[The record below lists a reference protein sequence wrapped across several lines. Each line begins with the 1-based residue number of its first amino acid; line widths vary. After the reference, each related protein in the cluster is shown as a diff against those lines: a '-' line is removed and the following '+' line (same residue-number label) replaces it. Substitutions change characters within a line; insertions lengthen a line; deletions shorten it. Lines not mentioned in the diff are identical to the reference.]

1 MKLSITQLTSV
12 VHNYVTSN
20 KIAVDTFSATSDNS
34 VKLLDTLGKI
44 YTNWQNYGDKLALFD
59 GEDLSFGKT
68 IEEWA
73 QDLILP
79 EDFDST
85 GANTLAPHEST
96 YRPVSFSY
104 TLGKKTIPQT
114 IRNNDI
120 ERAVHNIAQFEE
132 IITGKTKA
140 LYDSE
145 TMFRYAMK
153 REALGVLA
161 ARCIAEMDST
171 NADVTLASTA
181 ASITG
186 AHDVN
191 ELFYITADAEM
202 YILVKPIASDARLT
216 GSTAIS
222 GGYLIKLDLVTE
234 IAKPI
239 SDVTGEAFIQ
249 QVLQDA
255 EVASDF
261 SEGHS
266 LNGNTLGGNPEAGLV
281 LIMKQGIMPS
291 LKVQTLAGAFNKD
304 ELALPA
310 EIVVIPNFG
319 DADSDIY
326 AVLADRRI
334 CRLHNSYRAVRENQN
349 GQGDF
354 LNMYYHTENT
364 VHVSRNCFVKV
375 YKEPAA
381 NEGD

>member
-1 MKLSITQLTSV
+1 MAKLSIAQLSSV
-12 VHNYVTSN
+12 VSNYVASN
-20 KIAVDTFSATSDNS
+20 KISVESFSETRANS
-34 VKLLDTLGKI
+34 VALLDTLGKI
-44 YTNWQNYGDKLALFD
+44 YTLWQNYGDKLVLFD

-79 EDFDST
+79 EDFDASGST
-85 GANTLAPHEST
+85 TLAPHEST

-132 IITGKTKA
+132 IIAGKTKA

-145 TMFRYAMK
+145 TMFRYALK
-153 REALGVLA
+153 RQALGVLIE
-161 ARCIAEMDST
+161 RCDDAMDST
-171 NADVTLASTA
+171 NADVTLATEGT
-181 ASITG
+181 SISG
-186 AHDVN
+186 AHSVN
-191 ELFYITADAEM
+191 ELFYVTATAKM
-202 YILVKPIASDARLT
+202 YVLVKPIASGAGLT
-216 GSTAIS
+216 GTTAIA
-222 GGYLIKLDLVTE
+222 GGYLILLDLVKE
-234 IAKPI
+234 IALPV
-239 SDVTGEAFIQ
+239 SDATGEAFIQ
-249 QVLQDA
+249 QVLADV

-281 LIMKQGIMPS
+281 LVIKQGIMPA
-291 LKVQTLAGAFNKD
+291 LKVQTFAGAFHRE
-304 ELALPA
+304 ELTIPA
-310 EIVVIPNFG
+310 EIVVVPNFG
-319 DADSDIY
+319 DANANFY
-326 AVLADRRI
+326 AVLVDRRI
-334 CRLHNSYRAVRENQN
+334 MRLHNTYRAVRENMN

-375 YKEPAA
+375 YKAPQ
-381 NEGD
+381 G

>member
-1 MKLSITQLTSV
+1 MAKLSIAQLTSV
-12 VHNYVTSN
+12 VSNYVASN
-20 KIAVDTFSATSDNS
+20 KISVESFSETRANS
-34 VKLLDTLGKI
+34 VGLLDTLGKI
-44 YTNWQNYGDKLALFD
+44 YTLWQNYGDKLVLFD

-79 EDFDST
+79 EDFDASGST
-85 GANTLAPHEST
+85 TLAPHEST

-132 IITGKTKA
+132 IIAGKTKA

-145 TMFRYAMK
+145 TMFRYALK
-153 REALGVLA
+153 RQALGVLIE
-161 ARCIAEMDST
+161 RCADAMDST
-171 NADVTLASTA
+171 NADVTLATEGT
-181 ASITG
+181 SISG
-186 AHDVN
+186 AHSVN
-191 ELFYITADAEM
+191 ELFYVTATSKM
-202 YILVKPIASDARLT
+202 YVLVKPIASGAGLT
-216 GSTAIS
+216 GTTAIA
-222 GGYLIKLDLVTE
+222 GGYLILLDLVKE
-234 IAKPI
+234 IAIPV

-249 QVLQDA
+249 QVLADV

-281 LIMKQGIMPS
+281 LVIKQGIMPA
-291 LKVQTLAGAFNKD
+291 LKVQTLAGAFHRE
-304 ELALPA
+304 ELAIPA
-310 EIVVIPNFG
+310 EIVVVPNFG
-319 DADSDIY
+319 DADADFY
-326 AVLADRRI
+326 AVLVDRRI
-334 CRLHNSYRAVRENQN
+334 MRLHNTYRAVRENMN

-375 YKEPAA
+375 YKAPQA
-381 NEGD
+381 

>member
-1 MKLSITQLTSV
+1 MAKLSIAQLSSV
-12 VHNYVTSN
+12 VANYVASN
-20 KIAVDTFSATSDNS
+20 KISVDSFSETRANS
-34 VKLLDTLGKI
+34 VGLLDTLGKI
-44 YTNWQNYGDKLALFD
+44 YTLWQNYGDKLVLFD

-132 IITGKTKA
+132 IIAGKTKA

-145 TMFRYAMK
+145 TMFRYALK
-153 REALGVLA
+153 RQALGVLIE
-161 ARCIAEMDST
+161 RCADAMDST
-171 NADVTLASTA
+171 NADVTLATA
-181 ASITG
+181 GTTISG
-186 AHDVN
+186 AVAVN
-191 ELFYITADAEM
+191 ELVYVTATSKM
-202 YILVKPIASDARLT
+202 YVCVKPIASGSGLT
-216 GSTAIS
+216 GTTAIA
-222 GGYLIKLDLVTE
+222 GGYLIELDLVTA
-234 IAKPI
+234 IAIPS
-239 SDVTGEAFIQ
+239 SDVTGEAFIE
-249 QVLQDA
+249 QVLKDV

-281 LIMKQGIMPS
+281 LVMKQGIMPS
-291 LKVQTLAGAFNKD
+291 LKVQTLAGAFHRE
-304 ELALPA
+304 ELAIPA
-310 EIVVIPNFG
+310 EIVVVPNFG
-319 DADSDIY
+319 DADDDYY
-326 AVLADRRI
+326 AVLVDRRI
-334 CRLHNSYRAVRENQN
+334 MRLHNTYRAVRENMN

-354 LNMYYHTENT
+354 LNMFYHTENT

-375 YKEPAA
+375 YCKPSA
-381 NEGD
+381 

>member
-1 MKLSITQLTSV
+1 MAKLSIVQLNSLVAT
-12 VHNYVTSN
+12 YVTGN
-20 KIAVDTFSATSDNS
+20 KISVETFSETRANS
-34 VKLLDTLGKI
+34 VALLDTLGKI
-44 YTNWQNYGDKLALFD
+44 YTLWQNYGDKLALFD

-79 EDFDST
+79 EDFDASGST
-85 GANTLAPHEST
+85 TLAPHEST

-132 IITGKTKA
+132 IIAGKTKA

-145 TMFRYAMK
+145 TMFRYALK
-153 REALGVLA
+153 RQALGVLVE
-161 ARCIAEMDST
+161 RCGDAMKSA
-171 NADVTLASTA
+171 NADVTLATEGTSISSNVAVNDLVYVTATTKMYVAVKSIKSTD
-181 ASITG
+181 G
-186 AHDVN
+186 
-191 ELFYITADAEM
+191 
-202 YILVKPIASDARLT
+202 LT
-216 GSTAIS
+216 GTTAIA
-222 GGYLIKLDLVTE
+222 GGYLILLDLVKE
-234 IAKPI
+234 IAVPV

-249 QVLQDA
+249 QVLADV

-281 LIMKQGIMPS
+281 LVIKQGIMPA
-291 LKVQTLAGAFNKD
+291 LKVQTLAGAFHKD

-310 EIVVIPNFG
+310 EIVVIPDFG
-319 DADSDIY
+319 NADDDYY
-326 AVLADRRI
+326 AVLVDRRI
-334 CRLHNSYRAVRENQN
+334 MRLHNTYRAVRENMN

-354 LNMYYHTENT
+354 LNMYYHSENS
-364 VHVSRNCFVKV
+364 VHVSRNCYVKV
-375 YKEPAA
+375 YKKPA
-381 NEGD
+381 

>member
-1 MKLSITQLTSV
+1 MAKLSIAQLTSV
-12 VHNYVTSN
+12 VSNYVASN
-20 KIAVDTFSATSDNS
+20 KISVESFSETRANS
-34 VKLLDTLGKI
+34 VGLLDTLGKI
-44 YTNWQNYGDKLALFD
+44 YTLWQNYGDKLALFD

-79 EDFDST
+79 EDFDASGST
-85 GANTLAPHEST
+85 ALAPHEST

-132 IITGKTKA
+132 IIAGKTKA

-145 TMFRYAMK
+145 TMFRYALK
-153 REALGVLA
+153 RQALGVLIE
-161 ARCIAEMDST
+161 RCDDAMDSS
-171 NADVTLASTA
+171 NADVTLATEGT
-181 ASITG
+181 SISG
-186 AHDVN
+186 AHSVN
-191 ELFYITADAEM
+191 ELFYVTATTKM
-202 YILVKPIASDARLT
+202 YVLVKPIASGAGLT
-216 GSTAIS
+216 GTTAIA
-222 GGYLIKLDLVTE
+222 GGYLILLDLVKE
-234 IAKPI
+234 IAVPV

-249 QVLQDA
+249 QVLADV
-255 EVASDF
+255 EIASDF

-281 LIMKQGIMPS
+281 LVMKQGIMPA
-291 LKVQTLAGAFNKD
+291 LKVQTLAGAFHRE
-304 ELALPA
+304 ELAIPA

-319 DADSDIY
+319 DADADFY
-326 AVLADRRI
+326 AVLVDRRI
-334 CRLHNSYRAVRENQN
+334 MRLHNTYRAVRENMN

-354 LNMYYHTENT
+354 LNMFYHTENT

-375 YKEPAA
+375 YKKPGA
-381 NEGD
+381 

>member
-1 MKLSITQLTSV
+1 MAKLSINLLKSV
-12 VHNYVTSN
+12 VHNYVDSN
-20 KIAVDTFSATSDNS
+20 KISVDSFNDTYDNS
-34 VKLLDTLGKI
+34 VGLLDTLGKI
-44 YTNWQNYGDKLALFD
+44 YTLWQTYGDKLALFD

-73 QDLILP
+73 QDLIMP
-79 EDFDST
+79 ENFDAS
-85 GANTLAPHEST
+85 GSSTLAPHEST

-145 TMFRYAMK
+145 TMFRYALK
-153 REALGVLA
+153 RQALGVLI
-161 ARCIAEMDST
+161 ARCEYAMDSS
-171 NADVTLASTA
+171 NADETLATEG
-181 ASITG
+181 ASVVG
-186 AHDVN
+186 PLDVN
-191 ELFYITADAEM
+191 DLVYITATTKQ
-202 YILVKPIASDARLT
+202 YVVVKPIPTSSGFT
-216 GSTAIS
+216 GTTAIA
-222 GGYLIKLDLVTE
+222 GGYLIELKLVTD
-234 IAKPI
+234 IAKPVDD
-239 SDVTGEAFIQ
+239 STGEAFIK
-249 QVLQDA
+249 QVLEDV

-281 LIMKQGIMPS
+281 LVMKQGVMPS
-291 LKVQTLAGAFNKD
+291 LKVDTLAGAFHRD
-304 ELALPA
+304 ELAIPA
-310 EIVVIPNFG
+310 DIVVIPDFG
-319 DADSDIY
+319 DADADVY
-326 AVLADRRI
+326 AVLCDRRI
-334 CRLHNSYRAVRENQN
+334 MRLHNTYRAVRENQN

-375 YKEPAA
+375 YKAV
-381 NEGD
+381 

>member
-1 MKLSITQLTSV
+1 MAKLSIAQLTSV
-12 VHNYVTSN
+12 VSNYVASN
-20 KIAVDTFSATSDNS
+20 KISVESFSETRANS
-34 VKLLDTLGKI
+34 VGLLDTLGKI
-44 YTNWQNYGDKLALFD
+44 YTLWQNYGDKLVLFD

-79 EDFDST
+79 EDFDASGST
-85 GANTLAPHEST
+85 TLAPHEST

-132 IITGKTKA
+132 IIAGKTKA

-145 TMFRYAMK
+145 TMFRYALK
-153 REALGVLA
+153 RQALGVLIE
-161 ARCIAEMDST
+161 RCDDAMDST
-171 NADVTLASTA
+171 NADVTLATEGT
-181 ASITG
+181 SISG
-186 AHDVN
+186 AHSVN
-191 ELFYITADAEM
+191 ELFYVTATSKM
-202 YILVKPIASDARLT
+202 YVLVKPIASGAGLT
-216 GSTAIS
+216 GTTAIA
-222 GGYLIKLDLVTE
+222 GGYLILLDLVKE
-234 IAKPI
+234 IAIPV

-249 QVLQDA
+249 QVLADV

-281 LIMKQGIMPS
+281 LVIKQGIMPA
-291 LKVQTLAGAFNKD
+291 LKVQTLAGAFHRE
-304 ELALPA
+304 ELAIPA
-310 EIVVIPNFG
+310 EIVVVPNFG
-319 DADSDIY
+319 DADADFY
-326 AVLADRRI
+326 AVLVDRRI
-334 CRLHNSYRAVRENQN
+334 MRLHNTYRAVRENMN

-364 VHVSRNCFVKV
+364 VHVSRNCFVRV
-375 YKEPAA
+375 YKVPQA
-381 NEGD
+381 

>member
-1 MKLSITQLTSV
+1 MKLSIAQLSAV
-12 VHNYVTSN
+12 VKNYVDSN
-20 KIAVDTFSATSDNS
+20 KISVDSFSETRANS
-34 VKLLDTLGKI
+34 VGLLDTLGKI
-44 YTNWQNYGDKLALFD
+44 YTLWQNYGDKLILFD

-79 EDFDST
+79 EDFDASGST
-85 GANTLAPHEST
+85 TLAPHEST

-120 ERAVHNIAQFEE
+120 ERAVHNIGQFED

-145 TMFRYAMK
+145 TMFRYALK
-153 REALGVLA
+153 RQALGVLI
-161 ARCIAEMDST
+161 ARCSDAMDST
-171 NADVTLASTA
+171 NADLTLATEGTTISGAVAVNDLVYVTA
-181 ASITG
+181 TTS
-186 AHDVN
+186 
-191 ELFYITADAEM
+191 M
-202 YILVKPIASDARLT
+202 YVAVKPIASGSGLT
-216 GSTAIS
+216 GTTAIA

-234 IAKPI
+234 IAQPTTAE
-239 SDVTGEAFIQ
+239 TGEAFIE
-249 QVLQDA
+249 QVLADV
-255 EVASDF
+255 EIASDF

-281 LIMKQGIMPS
+281 LVMKQGIMPS
-291 LKVQTLAGAFNKD
+291 LKVQTLAGAFHRED
-304 ELALPA
+304 LAIPA

-319 DADSDIY
+319 DADDDFY
-326 AVLADRRI
+326 AILVDRRI
-334 CRLHNSYRAVRENQN
+334 MRLHNTYRAVRENMN

-354 LNMYYHTENT
+354 LNMFYHTENT

-375 YKEPAA
+375 YSKPQA
-381 NEGD
+381 